1 MIVHFTF
8 NIYKSSYLHLE
19 MSRWLMDRVYEPP
32 LAKSWAFLYGVGSY
46 SDPGYD
52 RIIFL
57 NEEDALAFKLVF
69 QEWVY
74 KVEG

>member
-1 MIVHFTF
+1 
-8 NIYKSSYLHLE
+8 
-19 MSRWLMDRVYEPP
+19 MDRVYEPP